1 MEYLL
6 IGNKNRRTEATNANS
21 VSSRS
26 HAILQLQVRHITRT
40 SSGRES
46 LVESRLSLID
56 LAGSER
62 ASATNNSG
70 IRLQEGKIH
79 SSIVYLAVYI
89 HTTHIYTYILTILYT
104 HNVAHVYD

>member
-26 HAILQLQVRHITRT
+26 HAILQLQVRHTTRT

-70 IRLQEGKIH
+70 IRLQEGKIQ
-79 SSIVYLAVYI
+79 SSIL
-89 HTTHIYTYILTILYT
+89 
-104 HNVAHVYD
+104 